1 MQITAS
7 NPLAAHSL
15 WTTLVS
21 LADRTIEGCT
31 CGKTGVFPYTLV
43 HYVSSHDVET
53 RRDRDCVEHLT
64 VNASNASFRI
74 TRIIDIAEGTT
85 TYMAQKQGYVGDV
98 IKKVLGW
105 GTRVSIDA
113 TEFFAGM
120 IEFVQTFSTPD
131 GAIIRE
137 QLSQA
142 EVKSIES
149 NVSKAAFYKTLVD
162 HEKNRLDMRDFY
174 SQRAGI
180 TDVAQITADRLPR
193 TEAGVYTYASLEGSG
208 SADTLVVKAASGE
221 VATVRV
227 VDGKYCVFSSSMKL
241 MDLIQFAD
249 GVSANFITSLVD
261 TDSVVH
267 GLLNQVTVE

>member
-31 CGKTGVFPYTLV
+31 CGKTGVFPYTLT

-64 VNASNASFRI
+64 ITASNASFRV

-113 TEFFAGM
+113 VEFFSGL

-149 NVSKAAFYKTLVD
+149 NVSKAAFYKTVVD
-162 HEKNRLDMRDFY
+162 FEDSRLDLRDFY
-174 SQRAGI
+174 SQKVNI
-180 TDVAQITADRLPR
+180 TDVAQIVRERLPR
-193 TEAGVYTYASLEGSG
+193 IDAGVYTYASLEGSG

-221 VATVRV
+221 VATIRII
-227 VDGKYCVFSSSMKL
+227 DGKYHMLSSSQKL
-241 MDLIQFAD
+241 MDLVKFSGGITA
-249 GVSANFITSLVD
+249 SFITSLVD
-261 TDSVVH
+261 TDSIVH